1 MNKEAR
7 FRFLQFISDS
17 LDMVSDEALRVGC
30 FLFCV
35 LIKHP
40 EAKIILLD
48 ELQYG
53 WCIEKDSFIKTVI
66 APTGLSQYEIEK
78 GIVELVKLDIFNIHI
93 DRKLKQIT
101 MELNDD

>member
-7 FRFLQFISDS
+7 YQFIKFVSES
-17 LDMVSDEALRVGC
+17 LNVVSNEALRVGC
-30 FLFCV
+30 FLFSV
-35 LIKHP
+35 LIKKP
-40 EAKIILLD
+40 EAKIVLLD

-53 WCIEKDSFIKTVI
+53 WCIEKNSFIKTII

-78 GIVELVKLDIFNIHI
+78 GIVELVKLGIFNIHI